1 MNFLKD
7 EIFKPYPELL
17 VFLTVAFGFL
27 LGRIRHRSIALGAV
41 TGCLI
46 GGLLLGWAFE
56 VQVNGTVKSLFFI
69 MFLFALG
76 YRVGP
81 QFFRGLRKD
90 GLPQVGIAVV
100 MCVSGLLICW
110 LFASL
115 LGYGPGLSAG
125 LLGGALTQS
134 SVIGVAGSAIS
145 NLPGLSPEQAAN
157 ESNLVAIGYAVTYP
171 LGTILIALMLA
182 SVLPRLL
189 RRDLAAEAA
198 ALAKEL
204 DIGSDDPDAGQGY
217 YRVVLRAFT
226 VTNPNGGPGSRQTS
240 GAAVAT
246 RQRVVGLSIADF
258 ERQQTEQ
265 GRRIYITQVRRAG
278 AILPQSQEI
287 ELAAG
292 DVVAISANRGDL
304 VTLDP
309 ERYLGPETDDVE
321 LLGYQT
327 ESLHVVVSNK
337 EQLGKT
343 IAELR
348 REPFMPGVFVNKLYR
363 SGSEFPFRASTTLER
378 GDTLILTGPTR
389 LVEPAAHAIGKPV
402 KTSYATDMIWVGLGI
417 FLGGCI
423 GIPALHA
430 GGVPISLST
439 SGGALI
445 MGLVFGWIRAK
456 YPTYGNVPAG
466 AQWFMDTLGLCLFVA
481 VVGINAGPSFSSGL
495 SQAGWGLLVFGA
507 IATVIPPLIG
517 FAFGYWILKI
527 KFPILLGVLAGGQ
540 TTTAAIGA
548 VNESARSQVSTLGY
562 TIPYA
567 VANVLL
573 TIWGA
578 VIVLLNH

>member
-27 LGRIRHRSIALGAV
+27 LGKIHHRAIALGAV

-46 GGLLLGWAFE
+46 AGLFFGWLFE
-56 VQVNGTVKSLFFI
+56 VPINGTVKSLFFI

-90 GLPQVGIAVV
+90 GLPQVALGVV
-100 MCVSGLLICW
+100 MCVTGLLVCW
-110 LFASL
+110 LFVSL
-115 LGYGPGLSAG
+115 LSYGPGLSAG

-134 SVIGVAGSAIS
+134 SVIGVAGDAIKS
-145 NLPGLSPEQAAN
+145 LPGLSPEQAAN

-171 LGTILIALMLA
+171 LGTILCALLLA
-182 SVLPRLL
+182 SFLPRLM
-189 RRDLAAEAA
+189 RRDLAAESA

-204 DIGSDDPDAGQGY
+204 DVGSSDPDVGEGY

-226 VTNPNGGPGSRQTS
+226 IKPGPAPRNGRGQT
-240 GAAVAT
+240 AVAT
-246 RQRVVGLSIADF
+246 RARVAGLSIADL
-258 ERQQTEQ
+258 ERQQAEQ
-265 GRRIYITQVRRAG
+265 GRRIYITRVRRDG
-278 AILPQSQEI
+278 QILPQSQDIALSE
-287 ELAAG
+287 G
-292 DVVAISANRGDL
+292 DVVAVSANRGDL
-304 VTLDP
+304 VALDP
-309 ERYLGPETDDVE
+309 ERSIGPEVDDVE

-327 ESLHVVVSNK
+327 EGLHVVVSEK
-337 EQLGKT
+337 SQLGKS

-348 REPFMPGVFVNKLYR
+348 REPIMAGVFVSKLYR
-363 SGSEFPFRASTTLER
+363 AGAEFPFRASTTLDR

-389 LVEPAAHAIGKPV
+389 LVEPAAHAVGKPV
-402 KTSYATDMIWVGLGI
+402 RTSFATDMIWVGLGI

-445 MGLVFGWIRAK
+445 MGLVFGWLRGK
-456 YPTYGNVPAG
+456 YPTFGNVPPG

-495 SQAGWGLLVFGA
+495 SQAGWQLLVFGA
-507 IATVIPPLIG
+507 IATVIPLLVG

-527 KFPILLGVLAGGQ
+527 RFPILLGALAGGQ

-548 VNESARSQVSTLGY
+548 INESARSQVPTLGY

-578 VIVLLNH
+578 VIVLLHH